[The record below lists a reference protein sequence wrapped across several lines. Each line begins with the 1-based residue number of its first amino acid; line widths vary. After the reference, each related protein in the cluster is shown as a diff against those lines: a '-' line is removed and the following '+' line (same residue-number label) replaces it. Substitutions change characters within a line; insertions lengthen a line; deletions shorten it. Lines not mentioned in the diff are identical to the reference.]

1 MNGTPPEIWSPMTGM
16 PAGAEQW
23 ALPGYAVFAARWQ
36 SARSALKEGSAA
48 KRFLDGW
55 LRERGRAFAIET
67 GRIEGLYTL
76 RQGVTERLIA
86 EGFAGVVAAHT
97 VENVEDETI
106 RGLLEDQSETEIGCE
121 Q

>member
-1 MNGTPPEIWSPMTGM
+1 MTGM
-16 PAGAEQW
+16 PGGAEQW
-23 ALPGYAVFAARWQ
+23 GLPGYAEFAARWQ
-36 SARSALKEGSAA
+36 SARAALKEGSAA

-55 LRERGRAFAIET
+55 LRECGRVFGNET

-76 RQGVTERLIA
+76 RQGVTEQLIA
-86 EGFAGVVAAHT
+86 EGFAGAVAAHT

-106 RGLLEDQSETEIGCE
+106 RGLLEDQWETELGCE